1 MSEIKKGFTLIE
13 IVITIVL
20 LTILAAVAYPKY
32 FDLRDEVHIR
42 KDEIVINSLKVGIWE
57 FYAKYKRFPG
67 SDLTQ
72 DEHSQRDEVLNC
84 LQEGLPDGW
93 LFDGENG
100 YYTIRCDGLPSN
112 KEIHAFWSYNA
123 FTGTIE
129 GGEHEL

>member
-1 MSEIKKGFTLIE
+1 MRKIKKGFTLIE
-13 IVITIVL
+13 IIIVIIL
-20 LTILAAVAYPKY
+20 LAILAAIIYPKY
-32 FDLRDEVHIR
+32 LDLRDEAHLR

-67 SDLTQ
+67 GDLTQ
-72 DEHSQRDEVLNC
+72 DEHAQRDEVLSC

-100 YYTIRCDGLPSN
+100 YYLIRCDGLPSN
-112 KEIHAFWSYNA
+112 KEIYAFWSYDA

-129 GGEHEL
+129 GGEHEP